1 MSKWWIMLHWT
12 TQHSAAFAKYQQSLT
27 TYTSLNA
34 RQYLKW
40 ELVVL
45 VFSQFMWRRFT
56 LHTATFES
64 LHSQRLNLCI
74 ASLSD
79 PELSCRPLCSPL
91 FDLVHSWK
99 LLPRSLTH
107 SCVFEA
113 GEHPHT
119 HTSTDPGSWLVLN
132 PWQGALSLNIKD
144 PHLRACRHDSHPGL
158 SSSQQATERP
168 TRSMWRAAT
177 AGRWSDAATSP
188 ARALLG
194 CICRPAMWTCEN
206 PSSVVSF

>member
-1 MSKWWIMLHWT
+1 MAKGSLS
-12 TQHSAAFAKYQQSLT
+12 TQQH
-27 TYTSLNA
+27 
-34 RQYLKW
+34 
-40 ELVVL
+40 
-45 VFSQFMWRRFT
+45 
-56 LHTATFES
+56 
-64 LHSQRLNLCI
+64 LNLCI
-74 ASLSD
+74 RNGLTFVLLHCQTLNCLAVLSV
-79 PELSCRPLCSPL
+79 LLL

-144 PHLRACRHDSHPGL
+144 LHLRACRHDSHPGL
-158 SSSQQATERP
+158 SSSQQVTERP
-168 TRSMWRAAT
+168 TRWIWRAAT

-188 ARALLG
+188 RR
-194 CICRPAMWTCEN
+194 RPYSAVFVAQLCEHVKI
-206 PSSVVSF
+206 PAV